1 MEHRIQHR
9 LTQSLRTPPAGYH
22 GTGGYLTVQKPAE
35 VTRSGQAFNE
45 AGRYLGYPTLDY
57 NGPIQAG
64 FSIPQGTTRDG
75 ARCSTSKAFL
85 RSVRDRSNL
94 HVLTFAYATKVLFTA
109 EKRAVGV
116 QFDRFGL
123 SHVAYA
129 RQEVILSGG
138 SVNTAQLLML
148 SGVGP
153 ASELDALGIAPI
165 ADLPVGHNLQDHIYT
180 GIHFVVQ
187 EFSTLQQRKISN
199 VPNILN
205 YFAGGRG
212 PFTSLGGVEGLGFVK
227 TKFTNNTDDHP
238 DFEIHMVSGS
248 PASDDGQVFRRV
260 QGFTRELWNQYYRP
274 KLRYETFSMYPVM
287 LRPKSYGYIKLRSA
301 DPYEPPI
308 IEPK

>member
-1 MEHRIQHR
+1 MD
-9 LTQSLRTPPAGYH
+9 SCFFYFFFYCACAGYH
-22 GTGGYLTVQKPAE
+22 GTGGYLTVKQPE
-35 VTRSGQAFNE
+35 DVTLSGQAFTE

-75 ARCSTSKAFL
+75 ARCSTSKAFI

-94 HVLTFAYATKVLFTA
+94 HVLTFSYATKVLFDHN
-109 EKRAVGV
+109 KRAVAV

-123 SHVAYA
+123 THTVYA
-129 RQEVILSGG
+129 KEEIILSGG

-148 SGVGP
+148 SGIGP
-153 ASELDALGIAPI
+153 EADLASLGIPVVAN
-165 ADLPVGHNLQDHIYT
+165 LPVGRNLQDHIYT
-180 GIHFVVQ
+180 GIHFVINDHT
-187 EFSTLQQRKISN
+187 TLQQRKISN
-199 VPNILN
+199 IPNIIN

-227 TKFTNNTDDHP
+227 TKYTNNSDDHP
-238 DFEIHMVSGS
+238 DFEVHMVSGS

-260 QGFTRELWNQYYRP
+260 QGFTREFWNQYYRP

-287 LRPKSYGYIKLRSA
+287 LRPKSVGYIKLRSS

-308 IEPK
+308 IQPK